1 MLRRFLGRVVLTLTV
16 LGLGAA
22 SAAAQAPRLLLELN
36 KVDSSSEGCQ
46 FHIVIRNNT
55 GSDIEVLGADL
66 VFFDQNGVM
75 ANRSNVS
82 FGKVKSNKTLFRTF
96 VFPNLNCGDVGEVLV
111 NEVLQCQL
119 ARETQI
125 DCLEI
130 MDVSSRAEI
139 GFFK

>member
-1 MLRRFLGRVVLTLTV
+1 MLRRLLGWVVLTLTV
-16 LGLGAA
+16 LSLGA
-22 SAAAQAPRLLLELN
+22 SPVVAQAPRLVLELN
-36 KVDSSSEGCQ
+36 KVDVSNEGCQ
-46 FHIVIRNNT
+46 FHIIIRNDT

-66 VFFDQNGVM
+66 VFFDKSGVM

-82 FGKVKSNKTLFRTF
+82 FGKVKADKTLFRTF
-96 VFPNLNCGDVGEVLV
+96 VFPNLNCDDVGQVLV

-125 DCLEI
+125 DCLDA

-139 GFFK
+139 DFIK

>member
-16 LGLGAA
+16 LGLGVA

-36 KVDSSSEGCQ
+36 KVESSSEGCQ

-96 VFPNLNCGDVGEVLV
+96 VFPGLNCGDVGQVLV
-111 NEVLQCQL
+111 NELTQCQL

-125 DCLEI
+125 DCLDI

-139 GFFK
+139 DFFK

>member
-1 MLRRFLGRVVLTLTV
+1 MLRRLLGRVVLTLTI

-22 SAAAQAPRLLLELN
+22 SAAAQAPSLLLELN

-82 FGKVKSNKTLFRTF
+82 FGNVKSNKTLFRSF
-96 VFPNLNCGDVGEVLV
+96 VFPDLTCGDVSRVLV

-119 ARETQI
+119 ASETQI
-125 DCLEI
+125 DCLDI
-130 MDVSSRAEI
+130 MDVSSRASIE
-139 GFFK
+139 FFK

>member
-1 MLRRFLGRVVLTLTV
+1 MLRRLLERVVLTLTI
-16 LGLGAA
+16 LGFGTV
-22 SAAAQAPRLLLELN
+22 SAVAQAPRLFLELN
-36 KVDSSSEGCQ
+36 KVESSSEGCQ
-46 FHIVIRNNT
+46 FHIVIRNQT

-96 VFPNLNCGDVGEVLV
+96 IFPNLNCGDVGQVLV

-125 DCLEI
+125 DCLEV
-130 MDVSSRAEI
+130 MDVTSRADIE
-139 GFFK
+139 FFK

>member
-1 MLRRFLGRVVLTLTV
+1 MLRRLLERVVLTLTI

-22 SAAAQAPRLLLELN
+22 SAAAQAPRLSLELN
-36 KVDSSSEGCQ
+36 KVESSNEGCQ

-96 VFPNLNCGDVGEVLV
+96 IFPNLNCGDVGQVLV

-125 DCLEI
+125 DCLEV
-130 MDVSSRAEI
+130 MDVNSRADVA
-139 GFFK
+139 

>member
-16 LGLGAA
+16 LGLGVA
-22 SAAAQAPRLLLELN
+22 SVAAQAPRLILELN
-36 KVDSSSEGCQ
+36 KVESSSEGCQ

-82 FGKVKSNKTLFRTF
+82 FGKVKSNKTLFRSF
-96 VFPNLNCGDVGEVLV
+96 VFPDLNCGDVGQVLV

-119 ARETQI
+119 AREAQI
-125 DCLEI
+125 DCLDVME
-130 MDVSSRAEI
+130 VSSRADIE
-139 GFFK
+139 FFK

>member
-1 MLRRFLGRVVLTLTV
+1 MLRRLLGRVVLTLTV
-16 LGLGAA
+16 LGLGVT
-22 SAAAQAPRLLLELN
+22 SAAAQTPRLLLELN
-36 KVDSSSEGCQ
+36 KVESSNEGCQ

-96 VFPNLNCGDVGEVLV
+96 IFPNLNCGDVGQVLV
-111 NEVLQCQL
+111 NEVLQCQF

-125 DCLEI
+125 DCLEV
-130 MDVSSRAEI
+130 MDVSSRADIE
-139 GFFK
+139 FFK

>member
-16 LGLGAA
+16 LGLGAT

>member
-1 MLRRFLGRVVLTLTV
+1 MLRRLLGRVVLTLTV
-16 LGLGAA
+16 LGLGVT
-22 SAAAQAPRLLLELN
+22 SAAAQTPRLLLELN
-36 KVDSSSEGCQ
+36 KVESSNEGCQ

-96 VFPNLNCGDVGEVLV
+96 IFPNLNCGDVGQVLV

-125 DCLEI
+125 DCLAV
-130 MDVSSRAEI
+130 MDVSSRADIE
-139 GFFK
+139 FFK